1 MEGKYNAIKFEWIN
15 FNVKELNIQ
24 NYIADALTFRKKV
37 YFPGLGTLKIVR
49 HDADIDE
56 GSFAPP
62 HSDLVFSTG
71 ENLPDDEFLATKISE
86 GEDISKDEANQ
97 RILEY
102 VDEIKFAFNKG
113 EEHEIRGVCKL
124 QMDEN
129 NNIQLIQDPEFLP
142 DPDEFGLESFE
153 LEGFEN
159 ESQGD
164 YGVDE
169 DQDNGQKSE
178 RIEMALDGNPDMH
191 KFEETYIR
199 RKQAEQEEQGE
210 PVFEP
215 PQPHETPPAYP
226 GSRAGEKGKSNRNTI
241 WIISGSIVVILAA
254 LILIPLKT
262 SLFNESINFDDIFGG
277 SGELEINDDFS
288 DVEDEDFNFDEM
300 VNEME
305 REIDSATRMENALA
319 PIEGSEETVTEPSVE
334 PAQEYVEYHIIAGSF
349 RDLDN
354 AQDLQKELTLL
365 GYPSLIIEPGN
376 GVFRVSAISFKD
388 KVTALNELVKF
399 RESTGLSTAWLMN
412 LE

>member
-1 MEGKYNAIKFEWIN
+1 LEGTYNAIKFEGTN
-15 FNVKELNIQ
+15 FNRKELNIQ

-56 GSFAPP
+56 GSFVPP
-62 HSDLVFSTG
+62 NSKLVFSAG
-71 ENLPDDEFLATKISE
+71 ETLPDDEFLQNKISE
-86 GEDISKDEANQ
+86 GEEISKEEANQ

-102 VDEIKFAFNKG
+102 IDEIKFAFNKG
-113 EEHEIRGVCKL
+113 EEYEIPGVCKL
-124 QMDEN
+124 RMDED
-129 NNIQLIQDPEFLP
+129 NNIQLTQDPEFLP
-142 DPDEFGLESFE
+142 DPTEFGLESFE
-153 LEGFEN
+153 LEGFED
-159 ESQGD
+159 EGKGD
-164 YGVDE
+164 YGNDVE
-169 DQDNGQKSE
+169 QDNGQKSE
-178 RIEMALDGNPDMH
+178 RIEMALDGDPDMH

-199 RKQAEQEEQGE
+199 RKQAEQEQEE
-210 PVFEP
+210 PVFKP
-215 PQPHETPPAYP
+215 PQPPETPPTYP
-226 GSRAGEKGKSNRNTI
+226 GVGSGEKGKSNRNTI

-277 SGELEINDDFS
+277 SDEMEVNDDFS

-305 REIDSATRMENALA
+305 RDIDSATRMENALA
-319 PIEGSEETVTEPSVE
+319 PTEGYEETIEEPSIE
-334 PAQEYVEYHIIAGSF
+334 PVKEYVEYHIIAGSF

-376 GVFRVSAISFKD
+376 GIYRVSAISFKD